1 MMSFEI
7 NQFEIR
13 LLIALF
19 LGAVIGLERQWQ
31 HKTAGIKT
39 NALVSLGSAL
49 FVLLAHDINGDSS
62 SESRIIA
69 QIVSGIGFLGAGA
82 IMKEGLNISGL
93 NTAATIWCAGAIG
106 SLSGLGM
113 TYEAIIGTIILI
125 IANISLRSI
134 SHKLE
139 NKLNLAS
146 FHYKIEIETNDS
158 LLFNSEE
165 LIKTHPENLFISSS
179 ETQFLSN
186 GNKIFT
192 IEMKA
197 IKQIENGLEKLLEPI
212 KNKDGVIKVKWSIS
226 QSKI

>member
-1 MMSFEI
+1 
-7 NQFEIR
+7 
-13 LLIALF
+13 
-19 LGAVIGLERQWQ
+19 
-31 HKTAGIKT
+31 
-39 NALVSLGSAL
+39 
-49 FVLLAHDINGDSS
+49 
-62 SESRIIA
+62 
-69 QIVSGIGFLGAGA
+69 
-82 IMKEGLNISGL
+82 MKEGLNISGL

-113 TYEAIIGTIILI
+113 TYEAVIGTIILI

-165 LIKTHPENLFISSS
+165 LIKTQPENLFISSS

-197 IKQIENGLEKLLEPI
+197 IKQIENGIEKLLEPI